1 MYWDKDWNGRP
12 IYYDR
17 HGKPMTL
24 QQWAEKFEDA
34 HYRHVARDV
43 IGPDE
48 PLDPAPLI
56 TVMTFWLGLNHNWRS
71 DEPLIFETIVIGGE
85 HDATGIWYTTE
96 TQAREGHRRA
106 VEELRAGRSP
116 RGASTL
122 APPASAHIASN
133 ADWQLPSSG
142 TGRIGYMAGMP
153 GIGDSGSVDNRSR
166 AVPIRVV

>member
-1 MYWDKDWNGRP
+1 MDWDKDWNGRP

-17 HGKPMTL
+17 QGKPMTV

-56 TVMTFWLGLNHNWRS
+56 TVMTFWLGLNHDWRS
-71 DEPLIFETIVIGGE
+71 DEPLIFETLVIGGE
-85 HDATGIWYTTE
+85 HDATGIWYTAE

-116 RGASTL
+116 RGAPPL
-122 APPASAHIASN
+122 APPASAHIAST

-142 TGRIGYMAGMP
+142 DRPDRLHGRHA
-153 GIGDSGSVDNRSR
+153 RHR
-166 AVPIRVV
+166 

>member
-1 MYWDKDWNGRP
+1 MDWDKDWNGRP

-17 HGKPMTL
+17 QGTPMTL

-56 TVMTFWLGLNHNWRS
+56 TVMTFWLGLNHDWRS
-71 DEPLIFETIVIGGE
+71 DEPLIFETLVIGGE
-85 HDATGIWYTTE
+85 HDATGIWYTAE

-116 RGASTL
+116 RGASPL
-122 APPASAHIASN
+122 APPASAHIVST
-133 ADWQLPSSG
+133 ADRQLPSSG
-142 TGRIGYMAGMP
+142 DRPDRLHGRHARHP
-153 GIGDSGSVDNRSR
+153 
-166 AVPIRVV
+166 

>member
-1 MYWDKDWNGRP
+1 MDWDKDWNGRP

-17 HGKPMTL
+17 QGKPMTL

-56 TVMTFWLGLNHNWRS
+56 TVMTSWLGLNHDWRS

-85 HDATGIWYTTE
+85 HDATGIWYTAE

-116 RGASTL
+116 RGASPL
-122 APPASAHIASN
+122 APPASAHIVST
-133 ADWQLPSSG
+133 ADRQLPSSG
-142 TGRIGYMAGMP
+142 DRPDRLHGRHARHP
-153 GIGDSGSVDNRSR
+153 
-166 AVPIRVV
+166 

>member
-1 MYWDKDWNGRP
+1 MDWDKDWNGRP

-17 HGKPMTL
+17 QGKPMTV

-34 HYRHVARDV
+34 HYRHVARNV

-85 HDATGIWYTTE
+85 HDATGTWYNGGDAG
-96 TQAREGHRRA
+96 ARR
-106 VEELRAGRSP
+106 
-116 RGASTL
+116 
-122 APPASAHIASN
+122 PP
-133 ADWQLPSSG
+133 
-142 TGRIGYMAGMP
+142 TGG
-153 GIGDSGSVDNRSR
+153 
-166 AVPIRVV
+166 